1 MDIQC
6 LLDGLC
12 DYCIRWMRYASDVSD
27 ISYGTLNVLLFII
40 LGPLSTLFAMISAI
54 IGLGKF
60 DKYKY
65 ARVIQILSFGV
76 SVIIV
81 IGVLTYLAATLFG
94 LFITEDMMR
103 HPAGL

>member
-12 DYCIRWMRYASDVSD
+12 DYCIRWMRYASDVSG

-54 IGLGKF
+54 IGLGKLK
-60 DKYKY
+60 KYRY
-65 ARVIQILSFGV
+65 VRVIQRLAFV
-76 SVIIV
+76 ASVVIV
-81 IGVLTYLAATLFG
+81 IGVLIYLAVTLFG
-94 LFITEDMMR
+94 LFIVEDMMR